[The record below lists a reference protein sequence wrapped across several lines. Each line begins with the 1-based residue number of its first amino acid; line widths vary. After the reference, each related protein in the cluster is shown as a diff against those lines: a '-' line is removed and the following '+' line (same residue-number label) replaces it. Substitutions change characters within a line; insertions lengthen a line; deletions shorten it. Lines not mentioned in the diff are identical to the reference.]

1 MADTTKTS
9 VGESSL
15 LSPLAQQRLRARVAD
30 APGGIAAVAHEIRV
44 QLAELDGMD
53 MSGDKAAQHARMS
66 DRAFY
71 IAQLE
76 YLDALVR
83 AESAPA
89 QTAKPGLL
97 ARLRSMFRHTETA
110 K

>member
-1 MADTTKTS
+1 MADTTKTP

-15 LSPLAQQRLRARVAD
+15 LSPLAQQRLRARIAD
-30 APGGIAAVAHEIRV
+30 APGGIAAVAHEIRA

-53 MSGDKAAQHARMS
+53 MSSDKAAQHARLS

-76 YLDALVR
+76 YLDALAR
-83 AESAPA
+83 EESVPA
-89 QTAKPGLL
+89 QTERPGLL
-97 ARLRSMFRHTETA
+97 VRLRSMFRHTQTA